1 MDVGSANY
9 LSVILTGILI
19 GTGDLIKPS
28 LPSQEPPAPGL
39 TEDSTWVIESIEET
53 DPGPA

>member
-9 LSVILTGILI
+9 LSMILTGILI
-19 GTGDLIKPS
+19 GTGDLIK
-28 LPSQEPPAPGL
+28 PSQEPPAPGL
-39 TEDSTWVIESIEET
+39 TEDSTWVRESIEET